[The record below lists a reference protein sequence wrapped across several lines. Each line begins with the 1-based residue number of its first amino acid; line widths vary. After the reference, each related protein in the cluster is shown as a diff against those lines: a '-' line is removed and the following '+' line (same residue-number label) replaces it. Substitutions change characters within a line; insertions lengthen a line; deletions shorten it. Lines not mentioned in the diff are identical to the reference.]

1 MSGAYRGGSGGVY
14 NHDAMAEIRII
25 DNATRPAG
33 DELLASLA
41 WASDV
46 RIATAFAKGSGVS
59 RIIDPL
65 AQILAKGGEVH
76 VVYGLDFHITDP
88 EAMEEFTR
96 LAEEYS
102 EVSHYTYSKWGLA
115 LNHAFH
121 PKLYI
126 CADRTGSAQVMV
138 GSSNL
143 TRAGLWDNVE
153 TNTVV
158 TGASD
163 ELAVVDARNVFNRIS
178 EAPTLFVP
186 DMEYIEA
193 YREVYERAALVPLTS
208 EPPAELASAYEEIKR
223 LEERLPGVD
232 IGTGSGWAAD
242 ILSCVRALQQETQTS
257 EFTLREFTERFEHE
271 LRSRYPNNRH
281 IDAKIRQ
288 QLQVLRDKNILVFL
302 GGGRYRTIA

>member
-1 MSGAYRGGSGGVY
+1 
-14 NHDAMAEIRII
+14 MAETRII

-65 AQILAKGGEVH
+65 ERVLAKGGEVH

-88 EAMEEFTR
+88 EAMERFTR

-102 EVSHYTYSKWGLA
+102 EVTHYTYSKWGLA
-115 LNHAFH
+115 LNHVFH

-126 CADRTGSAQVMV
+126 CADWNGKHTVMV

-143 TRAGLWDNVE
+143 THAGLWDNVE

-158 TGASD
+158 TGTVDDPAI
-163 ELAVVDARNVFNRIS
+163 ADARSVFNRIS

-186 DMEYIEA
+186 DLGYIEA
-193 YREVYERAALVPLTS
+193 YREVYKRAASVPLTS
-208 EPPAELASAYEEIKR
+208 EPPPELASAYEEIKR
-223 LEERLPGVD
+223 LEEQLPSVD
-232 IGTGSGWAAD
+232 VGAGSGWAAD
-242 ILSCVRALQQETQTS
+242 ILSCVRVLQQETQNS
-257 EFTLREFTERFEHE
+257 EFTLTEFTQRFERE
-271 LRSRYPNNRH
+271 LHSPRFGSSCRCY
-281 IDAKIRQ
+281 AT
-288 QLQVLRDKNILVFL
+288 
-302 GGGRYRTIA
+302 RTSSTSSAEGATA

>member
-1 MSGAYRGGSGGVY
+1 MV
-14 NHDAMAEIRII
+14 ETRII

-59 RIIDPL
+59 RIVGPL
-65 AQILAKGGEVH
+65 AQVLARGGEVH

-88 EAMEEFTR
+88 EAMEGFTR

-126 CADRTGSAQVMV
+126 CTDGIGNAHVMV

-143 TRAGLWDNVE
+143 THAGLWDNVE
-153 TNTVV
+153 TNAVV
-158 TGASD
+158 TGALD
-163 ELAVVDARNVFNRIS
+163 EPAIVDARNVFNRIS

-186 DMEYIEA
+186 DMEYIGA
-193 YREVYERAALVPLTS
+193 YREVYARAASVPLTS
-208 EPPAELASAYEEIKR
+208 EPPAELTSAYEELKR
-223 LEERLPGVD
+223 LEEQLPSVG
-232 IGTGSGWAAD
+232 IGTGHGWASD
-242 ILSCVRALQQETQTS
+242 ILSCVRVLQRETRS
-257 EFTLREFTERFEHE
+257 SDFTLREFTQRFEQE
-271 LRSRYPNNRH
+271 LGSRYPKNRH

-288 QLQVLRDKNILVFL
+288 QLQVLRDKHVLAFL
-302 GGGRYRTIA
+302 GGGRYRTIT